1 VVSAE
6 QVDRSCR
13 VLRAAPDDLRH
24 PGYVDIRRKTFV
36 AEATRRLGFLVQE
49 HGFAEP
55 QITQDGDY
63 PLLLRVIYHRG
74 DLDVIETLLLS
85 YGGEEYVTADLA
97 RQSPARRTELPAG
110 SAHTGF
116 QMLRAL
122 DRHAQAL
129 REIFAG
135 NSPISG

>member
-1 VVSAE
+1 MWST
-6 QVDRSCR
+6 DRWRGR
-13 VLRAAPDDLRH
+13 VLAGDPE
-24 PGYVDIRRKTFV
+24 YVDIRRKTFV
-36 AEATRRLGFLVQE
+36 AEATRRPGFLVQE
-49 HGFAEP
+49 HGFAGPE
-55 QITQDGDY
+55 IMQDGDY

-85 YGGEEYVTADLA
+85 YGGEEYVTADLP